1 LDQNARQDLKDR
13 IAAMIAPVAGESAA
27 EEAEEILTAAL
38 AGAPAGAEAQ
48 ALAWAGKRVR
58 GAPLGLA
65 MGRQSF
71 LGVTLT
77 AREDVLMPRQET
89 ELLGRE
95 ALAILAALEAADPAL
110 EPRVID
116 MGCGSGNLSCALA
129 SASPRVRVWASDLTE
144 SCAALTRDNATLL
157 GLQERILVSQGDLFD
172 PLRGHGLEGSFDLVL
187 MNPPYIPSSS
197 LEKTHA
203 QLLEHEPRAAFDG
216 GPYGISILTRLL
228 QDAPAFLKPGGHL
241 LFEFGL
247 GQAKLV
253 QRLAERG
260 QAWAELRFATDA
272 QGEPRVGIVRNR
284 LA

>member
-1 LDQNARQDLKDR
+1 M
-13 IAAMIAPVAGESAA
+13 AMLAPVAGEAAA
-27 EEAEEILTAAL
+27 EEAGTIVAAAL
-38 AGAPAGAEAQ
+38 AEAPARAEAQ
-48 ALAWAGKRVR
+48 ALEWAGKRAR

-65 MGRQSF
+65 MGRQRF
-71 LGVTLT
+71 LGVTLA

-116 MGCGSGNLSCALA
+116 MGCGSGNLACALA
-129 SASPRVRVWASDLTE
+129 CASPRTRVWASDLTE
-144 SCAALTRDNATLL
+144 SCAALTRDNAALL
-157 GLQERILVSQGDLFD
+157 GLQDRILVSQGDLFE
-172 PLRGHGLEGSFDLVL
+172 PLRGRGLEGGFDLVL
-187 MNPPYIPSSS
+187 MNPPYIPTTS
-197 LEKTHA
+197 LEKPHA

-241 LFEFGL
+241 LFEFGA

-253 QRLAERG
+253 QRLVERG
-260 QAWAELRFATDA
+260 QAWAELRFAADA
-272 QGEPRVGIVRNR
+272 QGEPRVGIVRSR
-284 LA
+284 QTRAE